1 MKFKTETG
9 YLTFQILSLIISLV
23 SYILALQS
31 EDLIISIFIYF
42 VPLPL
47 EILEIISFNSVDN
60 GYNYKG
66 TKKKIEWIFFN
77 LNLLLL
83 IISLIIVV
91 ILIFGQFEIIVFND
105 SIYRSLAVIYPFENL
120 VELLVTMAWSYKKR
134 KKAICIIYRELIIL

>member
-47 EILEIISFNSVDN
+47 EILELINFNSADN
-60 GYNYKG
+60 GYNYNG
-66 TKKKIEWIFFN
+66 SRRKIEWIFFK
-77 LNLLLL
+77 LNFLLL

-91 ILIFGQFEIIVFND
+91 ILIFRQFEIIILND
-105 SIYRSLAVIYPFENL
+105 SIYRCLAVIYPFEHL
-120 VELLVTMAWSYKKR
+120 VELLVTMFWSYKK
-134 KKAICIIYRELIIL
+134 KKENYMHYL